1 MCAPAEM
8 PALMS
13 HALQIW
19 MAMNIRLPE
28 PLPSAPSAAR
38 DIRSTLQQAN
48 PRTRLILGV
57 VGIVVALAIVWYLVN
72 AFTTPPARVIPPPPV
87 RAANVAQHDVTA
99 YDQTIGTIVANAT
112 VNVTARVDGQLE
124 SAAFTEGQ
132 MVHKGDVLFRLD
144 ARPFQAALAQAR
156 ATMARDAASLAS
168 AQNDAKRYSILAKMG
183 AASASQRDQFV
194 AQAKALAASVQADKA
209 AVDTAQLN
217 LQYAVITSPVDGKTG
232 PILIQP
238 GNIIKANDNT
248 NPLVTITQI
257 HPVKVSFFLPQSDL
271 PRIQERMAA
280 GDLTANVQVHNA
292 EQTRESAKVDFVGNA
307 VSATTGTIELRA
319 TFANTDNKLVPG
331 QVVDVGVALNQ
342 FKNALVVPHDA
353 VNVGPDGRYVY
364 GVVDGKAVL
373 VPVNVLHDDN
383 THAAVEGKLTPGEL
397 VITDGQLRVVPGKPV
412 DIQRRNTQG
421 GGKSAVQ

>member
-1 MCAPAEM
+1 
-8 PALMS
+8 
-13 HALQIW
+13 
-19 MAMNIRLPE
+19 MNIRLPE
-28 PLPSAPSAAR
+28 PLASAPSAAR
-38 DIRSTLQQAN
+38 DIPSALRQTN

-57 VGIVVALAIVWYLVN
+57 VGIVVALAVVWYLVD
-72 AFTTPPARVIPPPPV
+72 AFSAPPARVIPPPPV
-87 RAANVAQHDVTA
+87 RAANVTQHNVTA
-99 YDQTIGTIVANAT
+99 YEQTIGTIVANAT

-144 ARPFQAALAQAR
+144 PRPFQAALAQAK

-168 AQNDAKRYSILAKMG
+168 ARNDARRYSTLAKMG
-183 AASASQRDQFV
+183 AASASQRDQFE
-194 AQAKALAASVQADKA
+194 AQAKALAATVAADKA
-209 AVDTAQLN
+209 AVETAELN

-280 GDLTANVQVHNA
+280 GDLTANVQVHSA
-292 EQTRESAKVDFVGNA
+292 EQTRESAQVDFVGNA

-319 TFANTDNKLVPG
+319 TFPNADNKLVPG

-342 FKNALVVPHDA
+342 FRNALVVPHDA

-373 VPVNVLHDDN
+373 VPVTVLHDDN

-421 GGKSAVQ
+421 GGESAAQ

>member
-1 MCAPAEM
+1 
-8 PALMS
+8 
-13 HALQIW
+13 
-19 MAMNIRLPE
+19 
-28 PLPSAPSAAR
+28 
-38 DIRSTLQQAN
+38 LQQAN

-57 VGIVVALAIVWYLVN
+57 AGIVVALAIVWYLVN
-72 AFTTPPARVIPPPPV
+72 AFTAPPARVIPPPPV

-99 YDQTIGTIVANAT
+99 YGQTIGTIVANAT

-319 TFANTDNKLVPG
+319 TFANADNKLVPG

-421 GGKSAVQ
+421 GDKAAVR

>member
-1 MCAPAEM
+1 
-8 PALMS
+8 
-13 HALQIW
+13 

-28 PLPSAPSAAR
+28 PLQSAPSNAR
-38 DIRSTLQQAN
+38 DFSKALRQAN

-57 VGIVVALAIVWYLVN
+57 IAIAVALVIVWYLVN
-72 AFTTPPARVIPPPPV
+72 AFTAPPARVIPPPPV
-87 RAANVAQHDVTA
+87 RAAQAVQHNVLA
-99 YDQTIGTIVANAT
+99 YEQTIGTIVANAT

-132 MVHKGDVLFRLD
+132 MVKKGDVLFRLD
-144 ARPFQAALAQAR
+144 PRPFEAALAQAK
-156 ATMARDAASLAS
+156 AAMARDAASLAS
-168 AQNDAKRYSILAKMG
+168 ARNDARRYSTLAKMG
-183 AASASQRDQFV
+183 AASASQRDQFE
-194 AQAKALAASVQADKA
+194 AQAKALAATVAADKA
-209 AVDTAQLN
+209 AVDTAELN
-217 LQYAVITSPVDGKTG
+217 LQYAVIISPVDGKTG

-280 GDLTANVQVHNA
+280 GDLIANVQVHNA

-319 TFANTDNKLVPG
+319 TFPNTDNKLVPG
-331 QVVDVGVALNQ
+331 QVVDVGVALSQ

-364 GVVDGKAVL
+364 GIVAGKAVL

-383 THAAVEGKLTPGEL
+383 TNAAVEGKLKPGEL
-397 VITDGQLRVVPGKPV
+397 VITDGQLRVVPGEPV
-412 DIQRRNTQG
+412 DIQRRNTKN
-421 GGKSAVQ
+421 GGKSSAQ